1 MSSFHALMLGIEH
14 LDAAN
19 GELAHR
25 DIESL
30 RRSRCLPAVCAE
42 MASES
47 LLRVIGAELNID
59 PDRVDR
65 IC

>member
-1 MSSFHALMLGIEH
+1 MFSSHALMLGIEH
-14 LDAAN
+14 LDVAN

-25 DIESL
+25 DVESL
-30 RRSRCLPAVCAE
+30 RRSRCRPAVCAE
-42 MASES
+42 IASES
-47 LLRVIGAELNID
+47 LLRVIGGDLNID